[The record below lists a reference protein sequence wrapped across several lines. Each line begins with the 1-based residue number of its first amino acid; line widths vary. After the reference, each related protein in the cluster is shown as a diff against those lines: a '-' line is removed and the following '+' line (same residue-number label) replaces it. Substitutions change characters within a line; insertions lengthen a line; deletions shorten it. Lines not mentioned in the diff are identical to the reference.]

1 MKFIILQ
8 KRGVSMVNLEIKK
21 AEKNTEEYKTKFLN
35 ELKPGEEIKGEIH
48 IGEIKKRQIKNKD
61 VEEFFIILTDHEKHE
76 KWICGI
82 VTSYYPETGNIYG
95 EKNGRVYSLID
106 SLNHV
111 LNGTP
116 RNVEDSY
123 SVKFDTFQKNINQN
137 VNKVKIKAVQSWEP
151 GAKAVNLEVID
162 AELLK
167 VEESQQIKNL
177 AATSNAIKLAYNNL
191 RGKDINKKSVAF
203 ELKHLLDK
211 EEIMKTEFKDALK
224 ELDKL

>member
-1 MKFIILQ
+1 
-8 KRGVSMVNLEIKK
+8 MVNLGIKK

-48 IGEIKKRQIKNKD
+48 IGEIKKMQIKIKD
-61 VEEFFIILTDHEKHE
+61 VEEFFITLTDHEKHE

-82 VTSYYPETGNIYG
+82 VTTYPPENGNIYG
-95 EKNGRVYSLID
+95 EKNGRIYSLID

-111 LNGTP
+111 LNGAP
-116 RNVEDSY
+116 RNVEESY
-123 SVKFDTFQKNINQN
+123 SVKFDTFRNSINHN
-137 VNKVKIKAVQSWEP
+137 VSKVKIKAVQSWEP
-151 GAKAVNLEVID
+151 GAKAVNLEIID

-167 VEESQQIKNL
+167 LEESEPEQIKNL
-177 AATSNAIKLAYNNL
+177 AATNNAVKLAYNSLTDKSKN
-191 RGKDINKKSVAF
+191 INKKSVAF

-211 EEIMKTEFKDALK
+211 EEIIKADFKNALK